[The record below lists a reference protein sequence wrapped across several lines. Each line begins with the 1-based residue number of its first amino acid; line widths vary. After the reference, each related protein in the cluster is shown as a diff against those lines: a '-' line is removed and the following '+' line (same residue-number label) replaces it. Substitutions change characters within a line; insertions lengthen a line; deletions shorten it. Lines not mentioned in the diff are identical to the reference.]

1 MILMKNI
8 MGFQLKTCY
17 QFDGNNKNS
26 LKLKK
31 LTSGCFIIFPS
42 KITVSP
48 SSSRFKMIQKLSQFA
63 QIEILDQTKEWEESR
78 E

>member
-1 MILMKNI
+1 

-17 QFDGNNKNS
+17 QYDGNNKKQPEVNFFNFQAV
-26 LKLKK
+26 
-31 LTSGCFIIFPS
+31 FIIFPG

-63 QIEILDQTKEWEESR
+63 QIEILDQTKAWEESR